1 MNKVIVNKDKCISCG
16 ACVGLVDEVFEFGED
31 DLAQVKNDVDFTNMT
46 EELESSVK
54 DAIEGCPTE
63 AIEELENNVKDSIE

>member
-1 MNKVIVNKDKCISCG
+1 MKKVIVNKDKCISCG

-31 DLAQVKNDVDFTNMT
+31 DLAQVKDNIDFENMDQNL
-46 EELESSVK
+46 EEEVK

-63 AIEELENNVKDSIE
+63 AIEEVIEG

>member
-1 MNKVIVNKDKCISCG
+1 MKKVIVNKEKCISCG

-31 DLAQVKNDVDFTNMT
+31 DLAQVKSNIDFANIN
-46 EELESSVK
+46 EELENEIK

-63 AIEELENNVKDSIE
+63 AIEELDSDDKNSI

>member
-1 MNKVIVNKDKCISCG
+1 MKNVKVDKEKCIGCG

-31 DLAQVKNDVDFTNMT
+31 DLAQVKDGVNFSNMD
-46 EELESSVK
+46 EDLIDEVK

-63 AIEELENNVKDSIE
+63 AISEEK